1 MRIAKSPPLGHRRS
15 ITAQLAQGNRPS
27 NLGHVAITTAE
38 ARQQILDDLAAALDQ
53 LGLAVACLSEAFEQL
68 AVDAADR
75 LEADLY
81 RPVRKAYG
89 RGKRTHAQ
97 FAQRVGLGGDTFEPP
112 SAGPRSQGVKEL
124 VQKMAA
130 ALADAD
136 RRIAELQDSMLPIEA
151 GDEELR
157 AGLNETREVL
167 KPVPRAAAMF
177 LRTLGR

>member
-1 MRIAKSPPLGHRRS
+1 M
-15 ITAQLAQGNRPS
+15 
-27 NLGHVAITTAE
+27 AITRAE
-38 ARQQILDDLAAALDQ
+38 AQQQILDDLAAALDQ

-81 RPVRKAYG
+81 RPVQRAYG
-89 RGKRTHAQ
+89 RGQRTHAQ
-97 FAQRVGLGGDTFEPP
+97 FAQRIGLSGDTFTPP
-112 SAGPRSQGVKEL
+112 SAGPASQGVKEL

-136 RRIAELQDSMLPIEA
+136 RRLAELQDTLLPIEF
-151 GDEELR
+151 GDAELR
-157 AGLNETREVL
+157 SGLNETREL
-167 KPVPRAAAMF
+167 IRPVPRAAAMF

>member
-1 MRIAKSPPLGHRRS
+1 M
-15 ITAQLAQGNRPS
+15 
-27 NLGHVAITTAE
+27 AITTAE

-81 RPVRKAYG
+81 RPVQKAYG

-97 FAQRVGLGGDTFEPP
+97 FAQRVGLTGDTFEPP
-112 SAGPRSQGVKEL
+112 SAGPASQGPKEL
-124 VQKMAA
+124 IQKMAA
-130 ALADAD
+130 AVTDAD
-136 RRIAELQDSMLPIEA
+136 RRVAELQDSMLPIEA
-151 GDEELR
+151 GDAELR
-157 AGLNETREVL
+157 AGLNEVRALLE
-167 KPVPRAAAMF
+167 PVPRAGALF

>member
-1 MRIAKSPPLGHRRS
+1 M
-15 ITAQLAQGNRPS
+15 AQ
-27 NLGHVAITTAE
+27 TTLE
-38 ARQQILDDLAAALDQ
+38 ARTQILDDLAAALDQ

-68 AVDAADR
+68 AVDSADR

-81 RPVRKAYG
+81 RPVQRAYG

-97 FAQRVGLGGDTFEPP
+97 FAKRFGLPGDTFEPP
-112 SAGPRSQGVKEL
+112 SSVPSSQGVKDL
-124 VQKMAA
+124 VQRMAA

-151 GDEELR
+151 GDAELR
-157 AGLNETREVL
+157 RGLSEVREQL
-167 KPVPRAAAMF
+167 EKVPAAAGQF

>member
-1 MRIAKSPPLGHRRS
+1 M
-15 ITAQLAQGNRPS
+15 
-27 NLGHVAITTAE
+27 AITTAE
-38 ARQQILDDLAAALDQ
+38 ARRQILDDLAAALDQ

-75 LEADLY
+75 LEAELY
-81 RPVRKAYG
+81 RPVQRAYG

-97 FAQRVGLGGDTFEPP
+97 FAQRVGLSGDTFEPP
-112 SAGPRSQGVKEL
+112 SAGRSSQGVKEL
-124 VQKMAA
+124 VQRMAA

-151 GDEELR
+151 GDAELR
-157 AGLNETREVL
+157 AGLTETREL
-167 KPVPRAAAMF
+167 LEPVPAAAGRF